1 MLDDYTMNGMRN
13 RIAVPLI
20 ALLVVRPVVATA
32 QSPLSTRMISV
43 GGHAMRAQVAG
54 LDGRRPGTPVVVF
67 EAGALQSSGNW
78 GRILSDIAAV
88 GPVVAYDRAGLGQ
101 SVWDGQTPTPR
112 HVVTRLRQLLQQ
124 LGAPPPYLLVGYS
137 WGGSLA
143 RYFAGYHP
151 TEIAGIVYVD
161 PGPIVTQ
168 SIDDEIAPYNAIGAG
183 RGGYDTF
190 WSAYE
195 AFVVNIPSPAAKSE
209 FNVYRDL
216 MRIDP
221 AARDLKPAPD
231 VPTAMIIAAKQ
242 QVIPLQLPYDA
253 AAHFRADVRHRIAKL
268 QEWALSASNA
278 TIVVSN
284 TTTHAV
290 PREDPDLVVWAVK
303 RVFAATSTKR

>member
-1 MLDDYTMNGMRN
+1 MNGMRN
-13 RIAVPLI
+13 RIAVGLLSLI
-20 ALLVVRPVVATA
+20 VVRPVAADAQTA
-32 QSPLSTRMISV
+32 VSTRIVSV
-43 GGHAMRAQVAG
+43 GGHTMRAQVAG
-54 LDGRRPGTPVVVF
+54 LDVRRPGTPVVVF

-78 GRILSDIAAV
+78 GRILNDIAATA
-88 GPVVAYDRAGLGQ
+88 PVVAYDRAGLGQ
-101 SVWDGQTPTPR
+101 SAWDSQTPTPR

-124 LGAPPPYLLVGYS
+124 LDAPPPYLLVGYS

-151 TEIAGIVYVD
+151 AEVAGIVYVD

-168 SIDDEIAPYNAIGAG
+168 SIDDEITPYNAIGAG

-195 AFVVNIPSPAAKSE
+195 AFVANVPSAAAKPE
-209 FNVYRDL
+209 FFVYRDL

-221 AARDLKPAPD
+221 AARDLKPGPN

-242 QVIPLQLPYDA
+242 QVLPLQLPYDA
-253 AAHFRADVRHRIAKL
+253 AAHFHADIRHRIAKL
-268 QEWALSASNA
+268 QEWALSSSNA

-290 PREDPDLVVWAVK
+290 LREDPELVVWATK
-303 RVFAATSTKR
+303 RVFAAISARR